1 MIVFQKKPRF
11 KVNSMNR
18 ISFIMAV
25 VVFFTAGCATIK
37 EKTRMS
43 DFEKVSKSYEQVMLD
58 SDFEA
63 AQGFTD
69 PYAVR
74 EAVDLTAYEDFK
86 IVEYQV
92 KKGQVSNDKIE
103 INQIAE
109 VKYYR
114 IDSLVV
120 RTIRYEQL
128 WKYDEV
134 KKNWLLQTG
143 LPEFK

>member
-1 MIVFQKKPRF
+1 MIVFLKKPIF

-18 ISFIMAV
+18 ISFLMAV

-37 EKTRMS
+37 EETRMS

-92 KKGQVSNDKIE
+92 KKGRVSDDKIKV
-103 INQIAE
+103 NQVAE

-134 KKNWLLQTG
+134 KKTWLLQTG
-143 LPEFK
+143 LPVFK

>member
-1 MIVFQKKPRF
+1 
-11 KVNSMNR
+11 MNR
-18 ISFIMAV
+18 ISFLMAV
-25 VVFFTAGCATIK
+25 VVFFTAGCAAIK

-92 KKGQVSNDKIE
+92 KNGRVSDDKIQV
-103 INQIAE
+103 NQIAE

-134 KKNWLLQTG
+134 KKTWLLQTG

>member
-1 MIVFQKKPRF
+1 
-11 KVNSMNR
+11 MNR
-18 ISFIMAV
+18 ISFLMAV

-43 DFEKVSKSYEQVMLD
+43 DFEKVSHAYEKVMLD
-58 SDFEA
+58 SDFETA
-63 AQGFTD
+63 RGFTD

-74 EAVDLTAYEDFK
+74 EAADLTAYEDFK

-92 KKGQVSNDKIE
+92 KNGQMSDDKIK

-134 KKNWLLQTG
+134 KKTWLLQTG

>member
-1 MIVFQKKPRF
+1 
-11 KVNSMNR
+11 MNR
-18 ISFIMAV
+18 ISFLMAA

-43 DFEKVSKSYEQVMLD
+43 GFEKVSKAYEQVMLD
-58 SDFEA
+58 SDFETA
-63 AQGFTD
+63 HGFRD

-74 EAVDLTAYEDFK
+74 ETVDLAAYEDFK

-92 KKGQVSNDKIE
+92 KNGQVSDDKIQV
-103 INQIAE
+103 NQIAE

-120 RTIRYEQL
+120 RTMRYEQL

-134 KKNWLLQTG
+134 KKTWFLQTG